1 MLASASALDSPLRR
15 TLADASVQRGEV
27 AVSAPGQP
35 PRAFAVTTAPLHDG
49 SGHTDRVVELVRDVT
64 GDRENQERMLRASKL
79 AAVGEIAGKLAHEI
93 NNPTAIVSAKGRL
106 LLSDRRAEMSPK
118 VTHEVER
125 IVDLADRIATIAK
138 GLLAYGRPSAAPR
151 MRLDPGLPLRQALS
165 LVEDQAQRQGVRIAE
180 EIDGALPPV
189 EASASE
195 LEQVFLNLFLNALD
209 AMPEGGILAVAA
221 PREGA
226 RLADGAPAVQ
236 IVVADTGPGIAE
248 DVRDR
253 VFDPFFTTK
262 DEGRG
267 SGLGL
272 AVCQGIVRSHG
283 GEIEVGGAP
292 GRGARF
298 AVRLPLLF
306 VTGRDADG

>member
-1 MLASASALDSPLRR
+1 
-15 TLADASVQRGEV
+15 
-27 AVSAPGQP
+27 
-35 PRAFAVTTAPLHDG
+35 
-49 SGHTDRVVELVRDVT
+49 VVELVQDVT
-64 GDRENQERMLRASKL
+64 AEKESQQGMLKASKL
-79 AAVGEIAGKLAHEI
+79 AAVGEVAGRLAHEI

-118 VTHEVER
+118 VAREVER
-125 IVDLADRIATIAK
+125 IVELADRIAGIAK

-151 MRLDPGLPLRQALS
+151 TREDPSVPVRRALS
-165 LVEDQAQRQGVRIAE
+165 LVESQCVRHGVRIVDDLGA
-180 EIDGALPPV
+180 ALPAV
-189 EASASE
+189 DASPPE

-209 AMPEGGILAVAA
+209 VMPEGGVLAVTA
-221 PREGA
+221 PGGA

-236 IVVADTGPGIAE
+236 IVVVDTGPGVPD
-248 DVRDR
+248 DVREH

-283 GEIEVGGAP
+283 GEIEVESRP
-292 GRGARF
+292 GYGARF
-298 AVRLPLLF
+298 AVSLP
-306 VTGRDADG
+306 VPPGTRSDADG